1 MTGSEPQHP
10 HSPGDT
16 SPGSHPLPP
25 ATGIALLARCPA
37 GILIVDGQGVVRWQ
51 NEAFARLTGHPAGST
66 RGKAFGELLVPED
79 GPAWQNTLAA
89 CLAGAGGNPLTVSL
103 RTAGGAPR
111 PASLQ
116 LVDATGDPAVGG
128 VVLYVSDAGHWQQ
141 QLEELHTSKTN
152 TKVLLD
158 TSPQVYFLL
167 APDCTVVK
175 YNVVAAHYV
184 RVVWKRELAEGDSM
198 LMLSNPADLDR
209 FRINFNRALAG
220 EHVRLDRLITYPNGL
235 ELWFQVQYVPVYGES
250 GRVEAVGFTALD
262 ITERKQN
269 EQSLEKLSLVARK
282 TDNIVII
289 TDAAGM
295 TEWVNEGFARVT
307 GYSLEEACG
316 RTPGS
321 LLQGPESDP
330 ATIAHMRE
338 CIARKQGFRVEIV
351 NYRKDGSPY
360 WLYISVSP
368 IHDEAGDLTG
378 FIAVQTDISSRR
390 GAEAE
395 RSKLI
400 AELEETTSRLKRI
413 LDSITDA
420 YYTLDGEWRI
430 TEVNHAFEAITGLR
444 RQDILGRT
452 IWDVFPA
459 ARELKFY
466 LEFRRAVSDK
476 VTAHF
481 EEYFPP
487 LDAWFEMSAYPFAG
501 GLMVYSR
508 PINARKQAEAEQIKL
523 IGELSAKNRDLEQ
536 FAFITSHNLR
546 APVAN
551 LLGLIDLYNGT
562 NPSDP
567 INEVVIEQVG
577 QATQKLDEIIRDLN
591 ELLSVRKQLHQPL
604 ESVRFAEVFDS
615 IRQSLH
621 LQLQTAAALLDT
633 RFEVESVQAVR
644 SYVQS
649 ILFNLLSNALKYR
662 SPDRILRVRV
672 QTRREDGYVLLSV
685 TDNGM
690 GIDLERHGPK
700 LFGLYRRFHT
710 HVEGKGL
717 GLHLIKT
724 QIESLGGKVT
734 VESKAREGTTFNIYF
749 KAAP

>member
-1 MTGSEPQHP
+1 M
-10 HSPGDT
+10 
-16 SPGSHPLPP
+16 
-25 ATGIALLARCPA
+25 ALLARCPA
-37 GILIVDGQGVVRWQ
+37 GILIVDGQGGIAWQ
-51 NEAFARLTGHPAGST
+51 NKAFTRLTGHPAGAT
-66 RGKAFGELLVPED
+66 PGKAFHELLVPED
-79 GPAWQNTLAA
+79 GPAWRSALAA
-89 CLAGAGGNPLTVSL
+89 CLAGAGGEGLEAGL
-103 RTAGGAPR
+103 LTAGGAR
-111 PASLQ
+111 RLVSLQ
-116 LVDATGDPAVGG
+116 LVDVTGDPAVRG
-128 VVLYVSDAGHWQQ
+128 VVLYVSDLGHWQR

-158 TSPQVYFLL
+158 TSPQAYFLL
-167 APDCTVVK
+167 APDYAILK
-175 YNVVAAHYV
+175 YNAVAAQYV
-184 RVVWKRELAEGDSM
+184 RLVWKRELSEGDSM
-198 LMLSNPADLDR
+198 LALSNPSDLDR
-209 FRINFNRALAG
+209 FRTNFSRALAG
-220 EHVRLDRLITYPNGL
+220 EHIRFDRPITYPDGL

-250 GRVEAVGFTALD
+250 GRVEAVAFTAFD

-289 TDAAGM
+289 TDAAGSI
-295 TEWVNEGFARVT
+295 EWVNEGFTRVT
-307 GYSLEEACG
+307 GYTLEEARGC
-316 RTPGS
+316 TPGS
-321 LLQGPESDP
+321 LLQGPQSDP

-338 CIARKQGFRVEIV
+338 RIARGQGFQVEII

-368 IHDEAGDLTG
+368 IRDEAGALTG
-378 FIAVQTDISSRR
+378 FIAVQTDISSRK

-395 RSKLI
+395 RLKLI
-400 AELEETTSRLKRI
+400 AELEETTFRLRRI

-430 TEVNHAFEAITGLR
+430 TEVNQAFEAMTGLR
-444 RQDILGRT
+444 RQDILGRS
-452 IWDVFPA
+452 IWDVFPE
-459 ARELKFY
+459 ARALKFGP
-466 LEFRRAVSDK
+466 EFRRAVSDK
-476 VTAHF
+476 VTARF

-508 PINARKQAEAEQIKL
+508 PINARKQAEAEQTKL

-551 LLGLIDLYNGT
+551 LLGLIDLYNG
-562 NPSDP
+562 SDP
-567 INEVVIEQVG
+567 GDPVNGVVIEQVG

-591 ELLSVRKQLHQPL
+591 ELLSVRKQLHSPL

-621 LQLQTAAALLDT
+621 LQLHTAGALLDT
-633 RFEVESVQAVR
+633 GFAVESVHAVR

-662 SPDRILRVRV
+662 SPDRILRVQV

-690 GIDLERHGPK
+690 GIDLEKHGPK

-734 VESKAREGTTFNIYF
+734 VASKAGEGTTFNIYF

>member
-1 MTGSEPQHP
+1 MKGPEPQHP
-10 HSPGDT
+10 HPSGDVSPE
-16 SPGSHPLPP
+16 SYPLPP

-37 GILIVDGQGVVRWQ
+37 GILIVDGQGLVAWQ
-51 NEAFARLTGHPAGST
+51 NEAFTRLTGHPAGAT
-66 RGKAFGELLVPED
+66 QGRAFDGLLVPDD
-79 GPAWQNTLAA
+79 GPAWRAALAA
-89 CLAGAGGNPLTVSL
+89 CLSGTGGQGLEAGLL
-103 RTAGGAPR
+103 TAGGARR

-128 VVLYVSDAGHWQQ
+128 VVLYVSDLGHWQRR
-141 QLEELHTSKTN
+141 LEELHTSKTS

-158 TSPQVYFLL
+158 TSPQAYFLL
-167 APDCTVVK
+167 APDYSIIK
-175 YNVVAAHYV
+175 YNAVAAHYV
-184 RVVWKRELAEGDSM
+184 RLVWKREPSEGDSM
-198 LMLSNPADLDR
+198 LALSNPADVDR

-220 EHVRLDRLITYPNGL
+220 EHVRFDRPITYPNGM

-250 GRVEAVGFTALD
+250 GRVEAVAFTALD

-289 TDAAGM
+289 TDAAGRI
-295 TEWVNEGFARVT
+295 EWVNEGFARVT
-307 GYSLEEACG
+307 GYHLEEARG

-321 LLQGPESDP
+321 LLQGPGSDP

-338 CIARKQGFRVEIV
+338 RIARGQGFQVEII

-368 IHDEAGDLTG
+368 IHDEAGALTG
-378 FIAVQTDISSRR
+378 FIAVQTDISARK

-395 RSKLI
+395 RLKLI
-400 AELEETTSRLKRI
+400 AELEETTFRLRRI

-430 TEVNHAFEAITGLR
+430 TEVNQAFEAMTGLR

-452 IWDVFPA
+452 LWDVFPA
-459 ARELKFY
+459 ARELKFDP
-466 LEFRRAVSDK
+466 EFRRAVSDK
-476 VTAHF
+476 VTARF

-562 NPSDP
+562 NPGDP
-567 INEVVIEQVG
+567 VNGVVIEQVG

-591 ELLSVRKQLHQPL
+591 ELLSVRKQLHPPL
-604 ESVRFAEVFDS
+604 ESVR
-615 IRQSLH
+615 
-621 LQLQTAAALLDT
+621 
-633 RFEVESVQAVR
+633 AVR

-662 SPDRILRVRV
+662 SPDRILRVQV

-690 GIDLERHGPK
+690 GIDLEKHGPK

-724 QIESLGGKVT
+724 QIESLGGNVT
-734 VESKAREGTTFNIYF
+734 VASKAGEGTTFNIYF